1 MSFIEDDYRRTVQP
15 ILDVIRPVLK
25 EYLDKDSAWVQSN
38 SQLTVDGSTVY
49 LARAYHLL
57 HSSDMHVSQE
67 MIDRA
72 KQNGF
77 DALRYI
83 RHMIL
88 DFRRGDTEWTL
99 WKTRFD
105 LLLMTMVD
113 PNLPN
118 NHPSW
123 DDLID
128 YIRSI

>member
-1 MSFIEDDYRRTVQP
+1 MSFIENDYRRTVQP

-25 EYLDKDSAWVQSN
+25 EYLDKNPSWVQSN
-38 SQLTVDGSTVY
+38 SQLVVDGTTVY

-57 HSSDMHVSQE
+57 HSSDMHVSRQ
-67 MIDRA
+67 MVDHA
-72 KQNGF
+72 KQN
-77 DALRYI
+77 AVEAAVCVRYMI
-83 RHMIL
+83 R
-88 DFRRGDTEWTL
+88 DFRRGGTEWASL
-99 WKTRFD
+99 KTRFD